1 MEIQKSKAAKDF
13 YEKAQN
19 LLSDLYSRWSDE
31 KEYEDIKDY
40 QKPLD
45 PIATKCG
52 VIITKMTKR
61 PFGCQFTV
69 DGKTFSFFITSG
81 WVEYKRI
88 A

>member
-19 LLSDLYSRWSDE
+19 LLGDLYSRWLDE
-31 KEYEDIKDY
+31 RGYEDIKDY

-45 PIATKCG
+45 PIAKECG
-52 VIITKMTKR
+52 VVITKMTKR

-69 DGKTFSFFITSG
+69 DGKHFSFNVGLT
-81 WVEYKRI
+81 WVQYKRI